1 MELIREYLAIP
12 FGWIL
17 SFLFDITN
25 NYLLSLIFITLVV
38 RLLML
43 PQAIKQQ
50 KGSAK
55 QMRLQAKV
63 NKIRAKY
70 ATLDKREAQMKIS
83 EETQELYRR
92 EGFSMNNMGC
102 LPMIIQL
109 VAMMGLYGAMSSPL
123 THVLRL
129 DDVVTTELKTKFTEY
144 VASMGENAPKINTY
158 YIQINALNK
167 IDEFKATLDPEKISQ
182 DVLNKI
188 MAFKE
193 SFRIGPIDLTDIP
206 NEVGIALV
214 VIPVLAG
221 LTALLTSIFMLLKQ
235 KKTNP
240 EMAKNPMMGCMT
252 LMSPAMSA
260 FFSWSMPAGIGFYWI
275 ISNILS
281 FIQTV
286 GLHFALK
293 PDAIIAGQMI
303 DETVTRRSRE
313 ENIKIKAAMMKK
325 QEEKNE

>member
-1 MELIREYLAIP
+1 MDIIREIFAVP

-17 SFLFDITN
+17 GFLFDITN
-25 NYLLSLIFITLVV
+25 NYLLALIIITVIV
-38 RLLML
+38 RLFML
-43 PQAIKQQ
+43 PQAVKQQ

-123 THVLRL
+123 TYVLHI
-129 DDVVTTELKTKFTEY
+129 DEKVTEEIAAKYYELIGQETARADYY
-144 VASMGENAPKINTY
+144 V
-158 YIQINALNK
+158 QIKALNK
-167 IDEFKATLDPEKISQ
+167 FSELKLDPEIVTSDIMEKITS
-182 DVLNKI
+182 
-188 MAFKE
+188 FKN
-193 SFRIGPIDLTDIP
+193 SFAIGPIDLTDIP
-206 NEVGIALV
+206 SEVRQLLIL
-214 VIPVLAG
+214 IPVLAG
-221 LTALLTSIFMLLKQ
+221 LTALLTSVFMLLKQ
-235 KKTNP
+235 RKTNP

-275 ISNILS
+275 ISNVLS

-286 GLHFALK
+286 GLHLALK

-313 ENIKIKAAMMKK
+313 ENIKIKAAVMKK
-325 QEEKNE
+325 QEEKDE